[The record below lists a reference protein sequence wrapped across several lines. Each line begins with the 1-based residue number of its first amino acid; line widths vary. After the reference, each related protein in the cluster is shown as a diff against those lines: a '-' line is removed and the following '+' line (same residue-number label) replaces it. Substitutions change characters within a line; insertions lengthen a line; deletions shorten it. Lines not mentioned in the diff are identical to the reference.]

1 MQADSFVRGFRLVH
15 RSMQSERLSSNR
27 VRDGA
32 RFVAT
37 ELIREPV
44 RTAVR
49 DALREEAETAARTEE
64 GSSTAT
70 VEYDVEEPDESSGR
84 SRRFWAGLLV
94 SMVGVAFLARRRMSN
109 SSSWSEGQADTGYST
124 EGEIQ
129 TGETAGEDVTPDD
142 PDHSPKTEQ

>member
-1 MQADSFVRGFRLVH
+1 
-15 RSMQSERLSSNR
+15 MQSERLSSNR
-27 VRDGA
+27 VRDSA

-44 RTAVR
+44 RIAVR
-49 DALREEAETAARTEE
+49 DALRDEAERS
-64 GSSTAT
+64 GSSAERTAKAT
-70 VEYDVEEPDESSGR
+70 VEYDVDAEEEEAEETESGGR

-94 SMVGVAFLARRRMSN
+94 SMAGVAFLARRRMSQ
-109 SSSWSEGQADTGYST
+109 SSSWSEGPTDTGYSS

-142 PDHSPKTEQ
+142 AGHSPTTEQ

>member
-1 MQADSFVRGFRLVH
+1 M
-15 RSMQSERLSSNR
+15 
-27 VRDGA
+27 
-32 RFVAT
+32 AT

-49 DALREEAETAARTEE
+49 DALRDEAERS
-64 GSSTAT
+64 GSSAERTAKAT
-70 VEYDVEEPDESSGR
+70 VEYDVDEEEETAESSGR

-94 SMVGVAFLARRRMSN
+94 SMAGVAFLARRRMSQ
-109 SSSWSEGQADTGYST
+109 SSSWSESSEDTGYST

-142 PDHSPKTEQ
+142 PGHSPKTEQ